1 MIRFVNAKD
10 IDKQR
15 WDAVIEN
22 APNGNI
28 FSYSWYL
35 DSLCDTWHGLVRGDY
50 EQVMAMPVQKKMG
63 YEFMFQPFFSREV
76 GVFGKESPTDKEVTE
91 FLQAIPK
98 EYRFIQV
105 GFEHRPTE
113 LFEDFEV
120 EEVVFQKL
128 EMNRDY
134 DEIYSTFSTNTKR
147 NIKKAIKAEL
157 AIKPVED
164 LNDIIDLFKSNKGGE
179 LGFSDSDF
187 AHLSKLMHACVDQG
201 RGWAIGAYD
210 KDNAL
215 RATAFFMLGQKTLVY
230 LNGASDAFAK
240 KNGASHFLMN
250 HMIEKWCH
258 KAKALDFGGSKVP
271 SVAKFYHTFGSAD
284 QTYCFITRDRLPGL
298 VKMVRK
304 LKQQF

>member
-10 IDKQR
+10 IDKER
-15 WDAVIEN
+15 WDEVVEN

-35 DSLCDTWHGLVRGDY
+35 DALCDTWHGLVRGDY
-50 EQVMAMPVQKKMG
+50 EQVMAMPVQKKMS
-63 YEFMFQPFFSREV
+63 YEFMFQPFFSRQI
-76 GVFGKESPTDKEVTE
+76 GVFGKDVATSTEVTE
-91 FLQAIPK
+91 FLNAIPK

-105 GFEHRPTE
+105 GFEPRPAD
-113 LFEDFEV
+113 LFDGYDV

-134 DEIYSTFSTNTKR
+134 DEIYSAFSTNTKR
-147 NIKKAIKAEL
+147 NIKKAIKANL
-157 AIKPVED
+157 TVKPVDD
-164 LNDIIDLFKSNKGGE
+164 LNNIISLFMANKGGE
-179 LGFSDSDF
+179 LGFSENDF
-187 AHLSKLMHACVDQG
+187 KHLLMLMTACVNHD

-210 KDNAL
+210 EDGVL
-215 RATAFFMLGQKTLVY
+215 HATSFFMLGQKTLVY
-230 LNGASDAFAK
+230 LNGASNAYAK

-250 HMIEKWCH
+250 HMIEKWCN
-258 KAKALDFGGSKVP
+258 KAEALDFGGSKVP

-284 QTYCFITRDRLPGL
+284 QTYCFITKDRLPRL
-298 VKMVRK
+298 VKLVRK